1 MSEPKRWAVVG
12 VPIDTVGSPD
22 GGPTFGTEAS
32 PGALRAL
39 NLVTRLGAR
48 DLGDLDVRVTG
59 RQRDPVSGIV
69 GWPSVGA
76 MTTEVRHAVR
86 RVLGE
91 GERPLLLGG
100 CCGLVMGAVAGAR
113 DELGRV
119 GVVTVDGHVDAYDH
133 RTSPTGEAADMP
145 VAALLGLGWPDLLR
159 LMGTEPVVAQGDA
172 VVIGARDPD
181 EAADIGD
188 LPERLGIMQQDRD
201 TVVADPS
208 AVGRAAVAHF
218 ASGTATAPAYW
229 VHLDVDVLD
238 EGVFPATDYLMP
250 NGLDLEQLGDVLRP
264 IVQHPAMIGFS
275 LGCYNPSKDPDGRYG
290 VQLADLLVDVLG
302 SGDLSSPL
310 AQARDE

>member
-1 MSEPKRWAVVG
+1 MSAEPRWAVVG

-22 GGPTFGTEAS
+22 GGAPFGTEAS
-32 PGALRAL
+32 PAALRAL
-39 NLVTRLGAR
+39 GLPDRLGAR

-59 RQRDPVSGIV
+59 GERDPVSGIV

-76 MTTEVRHAVR
+76 MTTEVRAAVR
-86 RVLGE
+86 QVLSS

-119 GVVTVDGHVDAYDH
+119 GVVNVDGHVDAYDN

-145 VAALLGLGWPDLLR
+145 VGALLGLGWPDLLR
-159 LMGTEPVVAQGDA
+159 LMGPKPVVAHGDA

-181 EAADIGD
+181 EAADLGD
-188 LPERLGIMQQDRD
+188 LPDRLGIMQRDRD
-201 TVVADPS
+201 AVVADP
-208 AVGRAAVAHF
+208 AAAGHAAVAHF
-218 ASGTATAPAYW
+218 AAGTATAPVYW

-238 EGVFPATDYLMP
+238 ETAFPATDYLMP
-250 NGLDLEQLGDVLRP
+250 NGIDLDQLADVLRP
-264 IVQHPAMIGFS
+264 LTQHPAMIGFS

-290 VQLADLLVDVLG
+290 VALADLLADVL
-302 SGDLSSPL
+302 
-310 AQARDE
+310 AV